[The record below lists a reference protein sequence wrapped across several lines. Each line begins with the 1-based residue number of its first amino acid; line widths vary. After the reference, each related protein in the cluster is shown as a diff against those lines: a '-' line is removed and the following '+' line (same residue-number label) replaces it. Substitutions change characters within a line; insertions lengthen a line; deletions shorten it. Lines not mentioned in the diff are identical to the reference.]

1 MRVERGAEER
11 GRMPA
16 GDGGGEARRAKRR
29 GVGSWPFRVLVYGF
43 LLVLAT
49 YVLFPFAWMLSTALK
64 TEAEA
69 LAIPPTWIPREP
81 TLESVIGI
89 WIRKNF
95 GVYFFNSTVVSLAT
109 AVLSVFFGALAGYGF
124 SRFSFPGRR
133 TLIGFFLAT
142 QMLPGVLL
150 VGPYFQMLTAIGL
163 YDTRTGLVIAFLTI
177 CLPFATWT
185 MKGFI
190 DGVPPEMD
198 EAALVD
204 GCSRL
209 GVFLRI
215 ILPVLGPGM
224 VATILF
230 AFLLAWG
237 DLLWALCL
245 TTSEETMTVTLGI
258 ARTVG
263 EFRIIWP
270 MLMAGSLLGGL
281 PAILLYLF
289 LQRFLVAG
297 LTAGALRE

>member
-1 MRVERGAEER
+1 VPASDDRPER
-11 GRMPA
+11 A
-16 GDGGGEARRAKRR
+16 GVRGGEGQRARAKERR
-29 GVGSWPFRVLVYGF
+29 VGPWLFRALVYGF
-43 LLVLAT
+43 LLVMAI

-64 TEAEA
+64 TESEA
-69 LAIPPTWIPREP
+69 LAIPPTWIPRTP
-81 TLESVIGI
+81 TLDSVIGI
-89 WIRKNF
+89 WVRKNF
-95 GVYFFNSTVVSLAT
+95 ALYFFNSTVVSLAT
-109 AVLSVFFGALAGYGF
+109 ALLSVFFGSLAGYGF
-124 SRFSFPGRR
+124 SRFRFPGRQF
-133 TLIGFFLAT
+133 LMGFFLAT

-150 VGPYFQMLTAIGL
+150 VGPYFKMLNAVGL

-190 DGVPPEMD
+190 DGVPVEMD

-204 GCSRL
+204 GCNRL
-209 GVFLRI
+209 SVFFRV
-215 ILPVLGPGM
+215 ILPVLGPAM
-224 VATILF
+224 VASILF

-245 TTSEETMTVTLGI
+245 TTSEGMITVTLGI

-297 LTAGALRE
+297 LTAGALKD

>member
-1 MRVERGAEER
+1 VTRAGRGLR
-11 GRMPA
+11 
-16 GDGGGEARRAKRR
+16 
-29 GVGSWPFRVLVYGF
+29 SWTFRILVYGF
-43 LLVLAT
+43 LLAVAV

-64 TEAEA
+64 TESEA

-89 WIRKNF
+89 WVRKNF
-95 GVYFFNSTVVSLAT
+95 GIYFFNSTVVSLAT
-109 AVLSVFFGALAGYGF
+109 ALLSVFFGALAGYGF
-124 SRFSFPGRR
+124 SRFRLPGRQV
-133 TLIGFFLAT
+133 LIGFFLAT
-142 QMLPGVLL
+142 QMIPGVLL
-150 VGPYFQMLTAIGL
+150 VGPYFKMLNAVGL

-190 DGVPPEMD
+190 DGVPVEMD

-209 GVFLRI
+209 GVFFRI

-224 VATILF
+224 VASVVF

-245 TTSEETMTVTLGI
+245 TTSENMMTVTLGI
-258 ARTVG
+258 TRTVG

-281 PAILLYLF
+281 PAILLYLI

-297 LTAGALRE
+297 LTAGALKE